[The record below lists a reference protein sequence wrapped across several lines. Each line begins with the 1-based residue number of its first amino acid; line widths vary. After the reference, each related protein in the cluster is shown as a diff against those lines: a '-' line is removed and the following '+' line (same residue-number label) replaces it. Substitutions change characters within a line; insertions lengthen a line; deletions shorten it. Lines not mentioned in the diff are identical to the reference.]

1 VPTTSIPDTLPAGVA
16 DGATARGRVSFCALA
31 RAERTLSSSRQIARR
46 VEVTLSVEQA
56 HLALSWYFALEAL
69 IDKPPLGPIH
79 LLAHASCL
87 GELEARIVG
96 CLCCA
101 RAPAARYTHLGG
113 LCGMTKAVIVP
124 TANIVSLMTCF
135 IFSSVNSRG
144 AMRLCRALCCFA
156 SLSRRLAGTRWFC
169 PPSA

>member
-56 HLALSWYFALEAL
+56 HLALSWYSALEAL

-87 GELEARIVG
+87 GEL
-96 CLCCA
+96 
-101 RAPAARYTHLGG
+101 
-113 LCGMTKAVIVP
+113 VP
-124 TANIVSLMTCF
+124 CDF
-135 IFSSVNSRG
+135 R
-144 AMRLCRALCCFA
+144 
-156 SLSRRLAGTRWFC
+156 
-169 PPSA
+169 